1 MPMSKD
7 HKKEP
12 FMDLLDRNWL
22 ILVNL
27 CRFYS
32 SGETFLFEEMMQEVQ
47 LRLWEVYSVT
57 PEKYFR
63 GESAEMTWVFS
74 VTRNVALSRLK
85 EHTKHQNRM
94 IPISIDKHDT
104 SDEDAA
110 SRMESVL
117 VPETESTSIMYE
129 LISHLKEKEKAL
141 VLYVLRGMRYSEIA
155 MKMGISETN
164 VATRVMRIKQKL
176 RQMYQKKYKKP

>member
-129 LISHLKEKEKAL
+129 LISHLKEKAL

-176 RQMYQKKYKKP
+176 RQMYHKKYKKP

>member
-1 MPMSKD
+1 MSKD

-63 GESAEMTWVFS
+63 GESAEMTWI
-74 VTRNVALSRLK
+74 RSR
-85 EHTKHQNRM
+85 E
-94 IPISIDKHDT
+94 T
-104 SDEDAA
+104 SA
-110 SRMESVL
+110 SSASLPLCVKNLLFRKRLAPGSDNGGMPPESL
-117 VPETESTSIMYE
+117 P
-129 LISHLKEKEKAL
+129 AF
-141 VLYVLRGMRYSEIA
+141 
-155 MKMGISETN
+155 
-164 VATRVMRIKQKL
+164 
-176 RQMYQKKYKKP
+176 